1 MPTTLSTLSRTAV
14 TPPVNAR
21 ARSGISARRSAH
33 GTYVHTTVQTT
44 MRRPKSHSSGSGT
57 PSVASRVSSSSTT
70 ARISARMVASHRHAA
85 CSPGRLTCH
94 TLAYM
99 RSRARE

>member
-1 MPTTLSTLSRTAV
+1 MTA
-14 TPPVNAR
+14 PVNAS
-21 ARSGISARRSAH
+21 ARTGISARRSAH

-44 MRRPKSHSSGSGT
+44 TRTTKSHSAGSGT
-57 PSVASRVSSSSTT
+57 PFGGLAGSGPSSPT
-70 ARISARMVASHRHAA
+70 ARITASTVASHRHAA